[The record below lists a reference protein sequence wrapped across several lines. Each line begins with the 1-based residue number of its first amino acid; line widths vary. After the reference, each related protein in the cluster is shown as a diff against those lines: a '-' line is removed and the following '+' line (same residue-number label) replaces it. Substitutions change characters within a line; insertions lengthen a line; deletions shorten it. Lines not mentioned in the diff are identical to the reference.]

1 MTHSL
6 STHEI
11 ARIVGSQS
19 FSRGERYARNGH
31 VTDQSWGPA
40 GTHLSGRVSG
50 TSPQPYTVL
59 VSFTLNAAG
68 QAVRASGTCTCPMG
82 NNCKHVAALL
92 LASRSTPAELNA
104 ERAASNVRAIGDR
117 RTPVFESTFVPGA
130 YQPPTPAPV
139 IPLRPPVAAWR
150 AALTPLAKPISAA
163 TTTSTALALQFDLL
177 DPAYSPS
184 RRPGPRRLGARP
196 MVMGKKGK
204 WIRGSLTWDNL
215 SWTPGTYNRGHRKI
229 LNALYALSATG
240 QRYYSYTD
248 HWLYLDGF
256 ENKALWDLLHEAQLS
271 GLPMVCATD
280 AQNPV
285 LLSPTPASLEIDIRR
300 DDDGLQVTPLLVLN
314 EKLHR
319 GAEFGFLGDPAHG
332 AYTWTAPADPLAA
345 GNQLILAPLNA
356 LVNSEIRALAVTG
369 GFDIPADDE
378 AAFLADFY
386 PFLQQ
391 KLVLTSHDASFE
403 LPKTARPQLA
413 LTITH
418 QTDARIT
425 LAWEWQ
431 YIAPIDRTDAIPDT
445 AEPTSVSPAAASAKA
460 VKTITVAES
469 PTDQAQAPTAGAD
482 QSAANVA
489 PAPVLYRHPLR
500 PTPGDTR
507 FRDGTREGDTLRDV
521 ERAIISFDQ
530 LWQPATPISPARL
543 LEHSGLQGAVM
554 ITFLGEALP
563 RLLERGVIVQV
574 SADAPSYREA
584 DEAPVISLATTESTD
599 TRDWFDL
606 AVTVTIEGEDI
617 PFDDL
622 FRALATDQDLMI
634 LDSGTYFSL
643 DRPELQ
649 QLRRLIEEARGLQES
664 NAGTLGLSRFQADL
678 WDELQL
684 LGVVAE
690 QAATWRSAVEGLAA
704 VHGLGEAAPLAER
717 PLPPAVHA
725 TLRPYQQT
733 GFDWLSF
740 LYDHQLGGVLA
751 DDMGL
756 GKTLQAIAL
765 IAHARDSQRAEEGA
779 TRKPFLVVAP
789 TSVVSNWATECAR
802 FAPELAT
809 AAITQTAGKRGSS
822 LQDVMGE
829 ADVVITSYTLF
840 RLDFEEYNAQ
850 NWAGLLLDEAQF
862 VKNHQSKA
870 HVCARR
876 LRTPFKLAITGTPM
890 ENNLMELWSLLSI
903 TAPGLF
909 PSPSRFA
916 DYYRKPIETDSDGE
930 RLAQLRR
937 RIRPFML
944 RRTKAQ
950 VASDLPEKQ
959 EQVLELDLHPRHRK
973 VYDMHLAR
981 ERQKVLGLIEDMN
994 ANRFE
999 IFRSL
1004 TMLRQLSLDASLY
1017 DKKYDSVP
1025 STKLDALLELLEDTV
1040 AEGHRTLIFSQF
1052 TQYLGKARD
1061 RLDAAGISYSYL
1073 DGKTR
1078 NRAKAISDF
1087 KEGSSSVFLISLKA
1101 GGFGLNLT
1109 EADYVILLDPWWNPA
1124 TEAQAVD
1131 RVHRIGQ
1138 TKNVMVYR
1146 LVSKDTIE
1154 EKVMALKATKARL
1167 FESVM
1172 TDGAP
1177 QGTALTAADI
1187 RELLA

>member
-1 MTHSL
+1 MAHSL

-31 VTDQSWGPA
+31 VTEQSWAPS
-40 GTHLSGRVSG
+40 GTHLTGRVSG

-82 NNCKHVAALL
+82 SNCKHVAALL
-92 LASRSTPAELNA
+92 LASRSTPAE
-104 ERAASNVRAIGDR
+104 RTASNVRAIGDH
-117 RTPVFESTFVPGA
+117 RTPVFESTFVPAA
-130 YQPPTPAPV
+130 YQPPSPAPV
-139 IPLRPPVAAWR
+139 IPIRPPVPAWR
-150 AALTPLAKPISAA
+150 AALAPIAKPSGSETA
-163 TTTSTALALQFDLL
+163 TSTALALQFDLL
-177 DPAYSPS
+177 EPAYSPN
-184 RRPGPRRLGARP
+184 RRPQPRRLGARP

-248 HWLYLDGF
+248 HWLYLDNF

-285 LLSPTPASLEIDIRR
+285 LLSPTPAALELDIRR
-300 DDDGLQVTPLLVLN
+300 DDEGLQLTPLLLLN
-314 EKLHR
+314 ERLHR

-332 AYTWTAPADPLAA
+332 AYTFTSPIDPLAT
-345 GNQLILAPLNA
+345 GRQLVLAPLNA
-356 LVNSEIRALAVTG
+356 QVSSEIRALAVTG
-369 GFDIPADDE
+369 GLHIPADDE
-378 AAFLADFY
+378 AAFLADYY
-386 PFLQQ
+386 PFLQH
-391 KLVLTSHDASFE
+391 KLTLTSHDASFE
-403 LPKTARPQLA
+403 LPKTARPLLA
-413 LTITH
+413 LAITH

-431 YIAPIDRTDAIPDT
+431 YVAPTDTSPAT
-445 AEPTSVSPAAASAKA
+445 AATDDQAAPVGAPGAAASAGGTTGAGNAAEIVAAA
-460 VKTITVAES
+460 VA
-469 PTDQAQAPTAGAD
+469 AQ
-482 QSAANVA
+482 
-489 PAPVLYRHPLR
+489 PVLYRHPLR

-507 FRDGTREGDTLRDV
+507 FRDLTREADTLRKL
-521 ERAIISFDQ
+521 ERAIRSFEP
-530 LWQPATPISPARL
+530 LWQPATPISAARL
-543 LEHSGLQGAVM
+543 LEHSELRGAVM
-554 ITFLGEALP
+554 INFLEHSVP
-563 RLLERGVIVQV
+563 LLADAGIVVQV

-606 AVTVTIEGEDI
+606 AVTVSIEGEDI

-690 QAATWRSAVEGLAA
+690 QSAAWRSAVEGLS
-704 VHGLGEAAPLAER
+704 EAAPIAER

-725 TLRPYQQT
+725 TLRAYQQT

-765 IAHARDSQRAEEGA
+765 IAHARDSQRAEPGA
-779 TRKPFLVVAP
+779 ARKPFLVVAP

-802 FAPELAT
+802 FAPDLTT

-822 LQDVMGE
+822 LKDVMGE

-850 NWAGLLLDEAQF
+850 DWAGLLLDEAQF

-916 DYYRKPIETDSDGE
+916 DYYRKPIETDADVD

-944 RRTKAQ
+944 RRTKAE

-1017 DKKYDSVP
+1017 DAKYDSVP

-1177 QGTALTAADI
+1177 AGTALTAADI

>member
-1 MTHSL
+1 MAHSL

-31 VTDQSWGPA
+31 VTEQSWA
-40 GTHLSGRVSG
+40 QSGTHLTGRVRG

-59 VSFTLNAAG
+59 VSFTLNTAG

-82 NNCKHVAALL
+82 SNCKHVAALL

-104 ERAASNVRAIGDR
+104 GRVASNVRAIGDR
-117 RTPVFESTFVPGA
+117 RTPVFESTFVP
-130 YQPPTPAPV
+130 TVNRPASPV
-139 IPLRPPVAAWR
+139 VPIRPPMPVWR
-150 AALTPLAKPISAA
+150 TALAPLAKPTGAETA
-163 TTTSTALALQFDLL
+163 TSTALALQFDLL
-177 DPAYSPS
+177 DPAYSPN

-248 HWLYLDGF
+248 HWLYLDNF
-256 ENKALWDLLHEAQLS
+256 ENKALWELLHEAQLS
-271 GLPMVCATD
+271 GLPLVCATD

-285 LLSPTPASLEIDIRR
+285 LLSPTSAELELDIRR
-300 DDDGLQVTPLLVLN
+300 DDDGLQLAPLLVLN

-319 GAEFGFLGDPAHG
+319 GAEFGFIGDPAHG
-332 AYTWTAPADPLAA
+332 AYTWTSPADPLAS
-345 GNQLILAPLNA
+345 GHQLTLVPLKAP
-356 LVNSEIRALAVTG
+356 VSSEIRALAVTG
-369 GFDIPADDE
+369 GFDIPAEDE
-378 AAFLADFY
+378 PAFLTDYY

-391 KLVLTSHDASFE
+391 KLALTSHDASFE
-403 LPKTARPQLA
+403 LPRTARPRLA

-418 QTDARIT
+418 ETDARIT
-425 LAWEWQ
+425 LSWEWQ
-431 YIAPIDRTDAIPDT
+431 YVAPDA
-445 AEPTSVSPAAASAKA
+445 ASVSPVEAAGD
-460 VKTITVAES
+460 ES
-469 PTDQAQAPTAGAD
+469 
-482 QSAANVA
+482 

-500 PTPGDTR
+500 PTPGDTH
-507 FRDGTREGDTLRDV
+507 FRDATRESNTLRDV
-521 ERAIISFDQ
+521 ERAISSFQQ
-530 LWQPATPISPARL
+530 LLQPATPVSAARL
-543 LEHSGLQGAVM
+543 LERSELHGAVM
-554 ITFLGEALP
+554 INFLEHIVPRLGEC
-563 RLLERGVIVQV
+563 GVVVQV

-634 LDSGTYFSL
+634 LDSGIYFSL

-704 VHGLGEAAPLAER
+704 LQGLAEAAPIDER

-725 TLRPYQQT
+725 TLRAYQQA

-765 IAHARDSQRAEEGA
+765 IAHARDSQLAEPGA
-779 TRKPFLVVAP
+779 DRKPFLVVAP

-802 FAPELAT
+802 FAPDLKT
-809 AAITQTAGKRGSS
+809 VAITQTAGKRGSS
-822 LQDVMGE
+822 LPDVLGD

-850 NWAGLLLDEAQF
+850 DWAGLLLDEAQF

-916 DYYRKPIETDSDGE
+916 DY
-930 RLAQLRR
+930 
-937 RIRPFML
+937 
-944 RRTKAQ
+944 
-950 VASDLPEKQ
+950 
-959 EQVLELDLHPRHRK
+959 
-973 VYDMHLAR
+973 
-981 ERQKVLGLIEDMN
+981 
-994 ANRFE
+994 
-999 IFRSL
+999 
-1004 TMLRQLSLDASLY
+1004 
-1017 DKKYDSVP
+1017 
-1025 STKLDALLELLEDTV
+1025 
-1040 AEGHRTLIFSQF
+1040 
-1052 TQYLGKARD
+1052 
-1061 RLDAAGISYSYL
+1061 
-1073 DGKTR
+1073 
-1078 NRAKAISDF
+1078 
-1087 KEGSSSVFLISLKA
+1087 
-1101 GGFGLNLT
+1101 
-1109 EADYVILLDPWWNPA
+1109 
-1124 TEAQAVD
+1124 
-1131 RVHRIGQ
+1131 
-1138 TKNVMVYR
+1138 
-1146 LVSKDTIE
+1146 
-1154 EKVMALKATKARL
+1154 
-1167 FESVM
+1167 
-1172 TDGAP
+1172 
-1177 QGTALTAADI
+1177 
-1187 RELLA
+1187 

>member
-1 MTHSL
+1 MAHSL

-31 VTDQSWGPA
+31 VTEQSWAPS
-40 GTHLSGRVSG
+40 GTHLTGRVSG

-82 NNCKHVAALL
+82 SNCKHVAALL
-92 LASRSTPAELNA
+92 LASRRSSAELNA
-104 ERAASNVRAIGDR
+104 ERVASNAASSARAIGDR
-117 RTPVFESTFVPGA
+117 RTPVFESTFVPAA
-130 YQPPTPAPV
+130 YQPAMPVPATPPGPSV
-139 IPLRPPVAAWR
+139 PAWR
-150 AALTPLAKPISAA
+150 AALAPIAKSTGSETA
-163 TTTSTALALQFDLL
+163 TSTALALQFDLL
-177 DPAYSPS
+177 DPAYSPN

-248 HWLYLDGF
+248 HWLYLDNF

-285 LLSPTPASLEIDIRR
+285 LLSATPAALEIDIRR
-300 DDDGLQVTPLLVLN
+300 DDEGLLLTPLLVLN
-314 EKLHR
+314 EQLHR
-319 GAEFGFLGDPAHG
+319 GAEFGFIGDPAHG
-332 AYTWTAPADPLAA
+332 AYTWTPPSDPLAT
-345 GNQLILAPLNA
+345 GHQLTLAPLDA
-356 LVNSEIRALAVTG
+356 PVSSEIRALAVTG
-369 GFDIPADDE
+369 GFDIPSDDE
-378 AAFLADFY
+378 SAFLADYY

-391 KLVLTSHDASFE
+391 KLTLTSHDASFE
-403 LPKTARPQLA
+403 LPQTAQPHLA

-431 YIAPIDRTDAIPDT
+431 YVAPTETATATAIDQ
-445 AEPTSVSPAAASAKA
+445 PAATPS
-460 VKTITVAES
+460 E
-469 PTDQAQAPTAGAD
+469 
-482 QSAANVA
+482 
-489 PAPVLYRHPLR
+489 VLYRHPLR

-507 FRDGTREGDTLRDV
+507 FRDPTRESELVSHV
-521 ERAIISFDQ
+521 ERAIMTFGA
-530 LWQPATPISPARL
+530 LWQAATPVSTARL
-543 LEHSGLQGAVM
+543 LEHSELHGAVM
-554 ITFLGEALP
+554 ITFLGEAVP
-563 RLLERGVIVQV
+563 LLTAAGIIVEV

-584 DEAPVISLATTESTD
+584 DEAPVISLATTENTD

-606 AVTVTIEGEDI
+606 AVTVSIEGEEI

-678 WDELQL
+678 WEELQL

-690 QAATWRSAVEGLAA
+690 QAATWRNAVEGLGALQG
-704 VHGLGEAAPLAER
+704 HGEAAPIAAR

-725 TLRPYQQT
+725 TLRAYQQT

-765 IAHARDSQRAEEGA
+765 IAHARDSQDAQTGT
-779 TRKPFLVVAP
+779 TRQPFLVVAP
-789 TSVVSNWATECAR
+789 TSVVSNWAAECAR
-802 FAPELAT
+802 FAPDLRT

-822 LQDVMGE
+822 LLEEIGE

-840 RLDFEEYNAQ
+840 RLDFEEYNSHD
-850 NWAGLLLDEAQF
+850 WAGLLLDEAQF

-916 DYYRKPIETDSDGE
+916 DYYRKPIETDADAD

-944 RRTKAQ
+944 RRTKAE

-1017 DKKYDSVP
+1017 DAKYDSVP

-1078 NRAKAISDF
+1078 NRAKAITDF
-1087 KEGSSSVFLISLKA
+1087 KEGTSSVFLISLKA

-1177 QGTALTAADI
+1177 QGAALTAADI
-1187 RELLA
+1187 RELLS

>member
-1 MTHSL
+1 MAHSL

-11 ARIVGSQS
+11 ARIVGSRS

-31 VTDQSWGPA
+31 VTAQSWA
-40 GTHLSGRVSG
+40 ASGTHLTGRVSG
-50 TSPQPYTVL
+50 TGPEPYTVL

-82 NNCKHVAALL
+82 SNCKHVAALL
-92 LASRSTPAELNA
+92 LASRSAPAELNA
-104 ERAASNVRAIGDR
+104 ERAAATVRAIGDR
-117 RTPVFESTFVPGA
+117 RTPVFESTFVPAA
-130 YQPPTPAPV
+130 YQPPTPASVTP
-139 IPLRPPVAAWR
+139 IRPPVPAWR
-150 AALTPLAKPISAA
+150 AALAPIARPTGGDTA
-163 TTTSTALALQFDLL
+163 TNTALALQFDLL
-177 DPAYSPS
+177 DPAYSPN
-184 RRPGPRRLGARP
+184 RRQGPRRLGARP

-248 HWLYLDGF
+248 HWLYLDNF
-256 ENKALWDLLHEAQLS
+256 ENKALWDLLHEAQLI
-271 GLPMVCATD
+271 GLPLVCATD
-280 AQNPV
+280 AQNSV
-285 LLSPTPASLEIDIRR
+285 LLSPMPAVLEVDIRR
-300 DDDGLQVTPLLVLN
+300 DDAGLQLTPLLVLN
-314 EKLHR
+314 EQLHR
-319 GAEFGFLGDPAHG
+319 GAEFGFIGDPAHG
-332 AYTWTAPADPLAA
+332 AYTWTSPADPLSS
-345 GNQLILAPLNA
+345 GQQLTLARLNA
-356 LVNSEIRALAVTG
+356 PVSSEIRALAVTD

-378 AAFLADFY
+378 GAFLADYY

-391 KLVLTSHDASFE
+391 KLSVTSHDASFE

-418 QTDARIT
+418 HTDARIT

-431 YIAPIDRTDAIPDT
+431 YVAPTDIGPAEASVAAQADAADT
-445 AEPTSVSPAAASAKA
+445 AATDIAATAVAIEPAA
-460 VKTITVAES
+460 
-469 PTDQAQAPTAGAD
+469 
-482 QSAANVA
+482 
-489 PAPVLYRHPLR
+489 VLYHHPLR

-507 FRDGTREGDTLRDV
+507 FRDLTRESDMLHAV
-521 ERAIISFDQ
+521 ERAAASFAT
-530 LWQPATPISPARL
+530 LWQAATPISSAQL
-543 LEHSGLQGAVM
+543 LEHSELHGAVM
-554 ITFLGEALP
+554 ITFLGQAVP
-563 RLLERGVIVQV
+563 LLTAAGIVVQV

-584 DEAPVISLATTESTD
+584 DEAPVISLATTESTN

-664 NAGTLGLSRFQADL
+664 NAGSLGLSRFQADL

-690 QAATWRSAVEGLAA
+690 QAATWRSAVEGLS
-704 VHGLGEAAPLAER
+704 EAAPITER

-725 TLRPYQQT
+725 TLRAYQQT

-765 IAHARDSQRAEEGA
+765 IAHARDSQDARPGA
-779 TRKPFLVVAP
+779 ARTPFLVVAP
-789 TSVVSNWATECAR
+789 TSVVSNWASECAR
-802 FAPELAT
+802 FAPGLRPV
-809 AAITQTAGKRGSS
+809 AITQTAGKRGSS
-822 LQDVMGE
+822 LRDEMGQ

-840 RLDFEEYNAQ
+840 RLDFEEYNAHD
-850 NWAGLLLDEAQF
+850 WAGLLLDEAQF

-909 PSPSRFA
+909 PSPSRFG
-916 DYYRKPIETDSDGE
+916 DYYRKPIETDADTD

-944 RRTKAQ
+944 RRTKAE

-959 EQVLELDLHPRHRK
+959 EQVLELNLHPKHRK

-1017 DKKYDSVP
+1017 DAKYDSVP

-1087 KEGSSSVFLISLKA
+1087 KEGNSSVFLISLKA

>member
-1 MTHSL
+1 MAHTL

-19 FSRGERYARNGH
+19 FSRGERYARNGN
-31 VTDQSWGPA
+31 VIEQSWTPS
-40 GTHLSGRVSG
+40 GTHLSGRVRG
-50 TSPQPYTVL
+50 TSPEPYTVL

-68 QAVRASGTCTCPMG
+68 EAVRASGTCTCPMLS
-82 NNCKHVAALL
+82 NCKHVAALL
-92 LASRSTPAELNA
+92 LASRSEPRRANT
-104 ERAASNVRAIGDR
+104 ERAASDVRAIGDR
-117 RTPVFESTFVPGA
+117 RTPVFESTFVPAA
-130 YQPPTPAPV
+130 YQPPSAVPV
-139 IPLRPPVAAWR
+139 VPIRPPVSAWR
-150 AALTPLAKPISAA
+150 SALAPLAKPIGNETA
-163 TTTSTALALQFDLL
+163 TTTALALQFDLL
-177 DPAYSPS
+177 DPVYSPS
-184 RRPGPRRLGARP
+184 RRPGRRRLGARP

-240 QRYYSYTD
+240 QRYYSYTE
-248 HWLYLDGF
+248 HWLYLDSF
-256 ENKALWDLLHEAQLS
+256 ENKALWELLQEAQLS
-271 GLPMVCATD
+271 GLPLISATNSQD
-280 AQNPV
+280 PV
-285 LLSPTPASLEIDIRR
+285 LLSPTPASLEVDIRR
-300 DDDGLQVTPLLVLN
+300 DNEGLQLTPLLVLN
-314 EKLHR
+314 EQLHR
-319 GAEFGFLGDPAHG
+319 GAEFGFIGDPAHG
-332 AYTWTAPADPLAA
+332 AYVLTTPDDPLST
-345 GNQLILAPLNA
+345 GQQLTLAPLKTP
-356 LVNSEIRALAVTG
+356 VGSDIRALAVNG

-378 AAFLADFY
+378 PAFLSDYY

-391 KLVLTSHDASFE
+391 KIALTSHDASFE
-403 LPKTARPQLA
+403 LPQTARPQLA

-418 QTDARIT
+418 HSDARIL

-431 YIAPIDRTDAIPDT
+431 Y
-445 AEPTSVSPAAASAKA
+445 V
-460 VKTITVAES
+460 
-469 PTDQAQAPTAGAD
+469 APTASDPATATHNAD
-482 QSAANVA
+482 AAA
-489 PAPVLYRHPLR
+489 PTAVLYRHRLR

-507 FRDGTREGDTLRDV
+507 FRDLTREAGLLGTV
-521 ERAIISFDQ
+521 EQAINSFTA
-530 LWQPATPISPARL
+530 LWQAGTPVSAARL
-543 LEHSGLQGAVM
+543 LEHSELQGVAMIGFLDQAV
-554 ITFLGEALP
+554 P
-563 RLLERGVIVQV
+563 QLETSGIVVQV

-584 DEAPVISLATTESTD
+584 DEAPVISLATTESSD

-622 FRALATDQDLMI
+622 FRALATDEDLMI

-643 DRPELQ
+643 NRPELQ

-664 NAGTLGLSRFQADL
+664 NGSTLGLSRFQADL
-678 WDELQL
+678 WEELQL

-690 QAATWRSAVEGLAA
+690 QAATWRSAVEGLS
-704 VHGLGEAAPLAER
+704 EAAPIAER
-717 PLPPAVHA
+717 PLPTNVHA
-725 TLRPYQQT
+725 TLRSYQQT

-740 LYDHQLGGVLA
+740 LYDHHLGGVLA

-765 IAHARDSQRAEEGA
+765 IAHARASQRSEAGV
-779 TRKPFLVVAP
+779 TRTPFLVVAP

-802 FAPELAT
+802 FAPDLET
-809 AAITQTAGKRGSS
+809 VAITQTARKRGSS
-822 LQDVMGE
+822 LHDDMGE
-829 ADVVITSYTLF
+829 ADVIITSYTLF

-850 NWAGLLLDEAQF
+850 DWAGLLLDEAQF

-916 DYYRKPIETDSDGE
+916 DYYRKPIEADADAD

-944 RRTKAQ
+944 RRTKGE

-1078 NRAKAISDF
+1078 NRAKAIRDF
-1087 KEGSSSVFLISLKA
+1087 KEGTSSVFLISLKA

-1154 EKVMALKATKARL
+1154 EKVMALKATKAAL

>member
-1 MTHSL
+1 MAHSL

-31 VTDQSWGPA
+31 VTEQSWA
-40 GTHLSGRVSG
+40 SSGTHLTGRVSG

-59 VSFTLNAAG
+59 ISFTLNAAG

-82 NNCKHVAALL
+82 SNCKHVAALL

-117 RTPVFESTFVPGA
+117 RTPVFESTFVPA
-130 YQPPTPAPV
+130 AHQPLTPAPV
-139 IPLRPPVAAWR
+139 VPIRPPVPAWR
-150 AALTPLAKPISAA
+150 AALAPLAKPTSAETA
-163 TTTSTALALQFDLL
+163 TSTALALQFDLL
-177 DPAYSPS
+177 DPAYSPN
-184 RRPGPRRLGARP
+184 RRQGPRRLGARP

-248 HWLYLDGF
+248 HWLYLDNF

-271 GLPMVCATD
+271 GLPLVCATD
-280 AQNPV
+280 AQNLV
-285 LLSPTPASLEIDIRR
+285 LLSPTPATLEVDIRR
-300 DDDGLQVTPLLVLN
+300 DDDGLQLTPLLVLN

-319 GAEFGFLGDPAHG
+319 GVEFGFLGDPAHG
-332 AYTWTAPADPLAA
+332 AYTWTAPADPLAT
-345 GNQLILAPLNA
+345 GNQLVLAPLKA
-356 LVNSEIRALAVTG
+356 PVNSEIRALAVTG

-391 KLVLTSHDASFE
+391 KLTLTSHDASFD

-431 YIAPIDRTDAIPDT
+431 Y
-445 AEPTSVSPAAASAKA
+445 
-460 VKTITVAES
+460 VA
-469 PTDQAQAPTAGAD
+469 PTDQAAAASVIGAA
-482 QSAANVA
+482 SAAEGDQDA
-489 PAPVLYRHPLR
+489 GKIEPAPVLYRHPLR
-500 PTPGDTR
+500 PTPGDTH
-507 FRDGTREGDTLRDV
+507 FRDATCESNTLRNV
-521 ERAIISFDQ
+521 ERAISSFEQ
-530 LWQPATPISPARL
+530 LWQPATPISTARL

-554 ITFLGEALP
+554 ITFLGEGVP
-563 RLLERGVIVQV
+563 RLTEEGVIVQV

-606 AVTVTIEGEDI
+606 AVTVSIEGEDI

-649 QLRRLIEEARGLQES
+649 QLRRLIEEARGLQEN

-690 QAATWRSAVEGLAA
+690 QAATWRSAVEGLS
-704 VHGLGEAAPLAER
+704 EAAPIAER

-725 TLRPYQQT
+725 TLRAYQQT

-765 IAHARDSQRAEEGA
+765 IAHARDSERAQPG
-779 TRKPFLVVAP
+779 TVRKPFLVVAP

-802 FAPELAT
+802 FAPDLAT
-809 AAITQTAGKRGSS
+809 VAITQTAGKRGSS
-822 LQDVMGE
+822 LQDVLGE
-829 ADVVITSYTLF
+829 ADVVVTSYTLF

-850 NWAGLLLDEAQF
+850 DWAGLLLDEAQF

-916 DYYRKPIETDSDGE
+916 DYYRKPIETDADGE

-1177 QGTALTAADI
+1177 AGTALTAADI

>member
-1 MTHSL
+1 MAHSL

-31 VTDQSWGPA
+31 VTEQSWA
-40 GTHLSGRVSG
+40 ASGTHLTGRVSG

-82 NNCKHVAALL
+82 SNCKHVAALL

-104 ERAASNVRAIGDR
+104 ERTASNVRAIGDR
-117 RTPVFESTFVPGA
+117 RTPVFESTFVPAA
-130 YQPPTPAPV
+130 YQPPAPAPV
-139 IPLRPPVAAWR
+139 VPIRPPVPAWR
-150 AALTPLAKPISAA
+150 AALAPLAKPTGEASI
-163 TTTSTALALQFDLL
+163 STALALQFDLL
-177 DPAYSPS
+177 DPAYSPN

-204 WIRGSLTWDNL
+204 WIRGNLTWDNL

-248 HWLYLDGF
+248 HWLYLDNF
-256 ENKALWDLLHEAQLS
+256 ENKALWDLLHEARLS

-285 LLSPTPASLEIDIRR
+285 LLSPTPATLEIDIRR
-300 DDDGLQVTPLLVLN
+300 DDEGLLLTPLLVLN
-314 EKLHR
+314 EQLHR
-319 GAEFGFLGDPAHG
+319 GAEFGFIGDPAHG
-332 AYTWTAPADPLAA
+332 AYTFMSPADPLAT
-345 GNQLILAPLNA
+345 GKQLTLAPLNA
-356 LVNSEIRALAVTG
+356 QVSSEIRALAVTG

-378 AAFLADFY
+378 AAFLTDYY

-391 KLVLTSHDASFE
+391 KLSLTSHDASFE

-431 YIAPIDRTDAIPDT
+431 YVAPTDT
-445 AEPTSVSPAAASAKA
+445 AKPAAATTAATGGLGGATATGPAEASSFVAAADHADTTTAA
-460 VKTITVAES
+460 VAIEA
-469 PTDQAQAPTAGAD
+469 
-482 QSAANVA
+482 
-489 PAPVLYRHPLR
+489 VLYRHPLR

-507 FRDGTREGDTLRDV
+507 FRDATRESDILHEV
-521 ERAIISFDQ
+521 ERTIASFVAI
-530 LWQPATPISPARL
+530 WQPATPISQARL
-543 LEHSGLQGAVM
+543 LEHSELRGAVM
-554 ITFLGEALP
+554 ISFLGETVP
-563 RLLERGVIVQV
+563 KLEAAGIVVQV

-584 DEAPVISLATTESTD
+584 DEAPVISLATSESTD

-690 QAATWRSAVEGLAA
+690 QAATWRSAVEGLS
-704 VHGLGEAAPLAER
+704 EAAPIAER

-725 TLRPYQQT
+725 TLRAYQQT

-765 IAHARDSQRAEEGA
+765 IAHARDTQRASEGTA
-779 TRKPFLVVAP
+779 RKPFLVVAP
-789 TSVVSNWATECAR
+789 TSVVSNWAAECAR
-802 FAPELAT
+802 FAPDLAT
-809 AAITQTAGKRGSS
+809 VAITQTAGKRGSS
-822 LQDVMGE
+822 LQDEMGQ

-850 NWAGLLLDEAQF
+850 DWAGLLLDEAQF

-916 DYYRKPIETDSDGE
+916 DYYRKPIETDADAD

-944 RRTKAQ
+944 RRTKAE

-1017 DKKYDSVP
+1017 DAKYDAIP

-1087 KEGSSSVFLISLKA
+1087 KEGTSSVFLISLKA

-1177 QGTALTAADI
+1177 AGTALTAADI

>member
-1 MTHSL
+1 M
-6 STHEI
+6 
-11 ARIVGSQS
+11 GS
-19 FSRGERYARNGH
+19 
-31 VTDQSWGPA
+31 
-40 GTHLSGRVSG
+40 
-50 TSPQPYTVL
+50 
-59 VSFTLNAAG
+59 
-68 QAVRASGTCTCPMG
+68 
-82 NNCKHVAALL
+82 NCKHVAALL
-92 LASRSTPAELNA
+92 LASRSTPD
-104 ERAASNVRAIGDR
+104 ERTASNVRAIGDR
-117 RTPVFESTFVPGA
+117 RTPVFESTSVPAA
-130 YQPPTPAPV
+130 YQPPSPAPV
-139 IPLRPPVAAWR
+139 IPIRPPVPAWR
-150 AALTPLAKPISAA
+150 AALAPIAKPTGTETAP
-163 TTTSTALALQFDLL
+163 STALALQFDLL
-177 DPAYSPS
+177 DAAYSPN

-248 HWLYLDGF
+248 HWLYLDNF

-271 GLPMVCATD
+271 GLPLVCATD

-285 LLSPTPASLEIDIRR
+285 LLSPTPAALEVDIRR
-300 DDDGLQVTPLLVLN
+300 DDEGLQLTPLLVLN
-314 EKLHR
+314 ERLHR

-332 AYTWTAPADPLAA
+332 AYTFTSPTDPLAL
-345 GNQLILAPLNA
+345 GRQLVLAPLNA
-356 LVNSEIRALAVTG
+356 QVSSEIRALAVTG

-378 AAFLADFY
+378 AAFLADYY

-391 KLVLTSHDASFE
+391 KLALTSHDASFE
-403 LPKTARPQLA
+403 LPKTARPRLA
-413 LTITH
+413 LAIAH
-418 QTDARIT
+418 QADARIT

-431 YIAPIDRTDAIPDT
+431 YVAPAETRQPEPASITSATASAVDAAD
-445 AEPTSVSPAAASAKA
+445 ADHAPAAAGEIAPVA
-460 VKTITVAES
+460 VAE
-469 PTDQAQAPTAGAD
+469 T
-482 QSAANVA
+482 
-489 PAPVLYRHPLR
+489 PVLYRHPLR

-507 FRDGTREGDTLRDV
+507 FRDLTREADTLRDV
-521 ERAIISFDQ
+521 ERAILSYEP
-530 LWQPATPISPARL
+530 LWQPATPISAARL
-543 LEHSGLQGAVM
+543 LEHSELRGAVM
-554 ITFLGEALP
+554 INFLEHSVPQLTEA
-563 RLLERGVIVQV
+563 GIVVQV

-704 VHGLGEAAPLAER
+704 LQGLAEAAPIAER

-725 TLRPYQQT
+725 TLRAYQQT

-765 IAHARDSQRAEEGA
+765 IAHARDSQRAAEGA
-779 TRKPFLVVAP
+779 ARKPFLVVAP

-802 FAPELAT
+802 FAPDLAT
-809 AAITQTAGKRGSS
+809 TAITQTAGKRGSS
-822 LQDVMGE
+822 LQGEMGD

-850 NWAGLLLDEAQF
+850 DWAGLLLDEAQF

-916 DYYRKPIETDSDGE
+916 DYYRKPIETDADAD

-944 RRTKAQ
+944 RRTKAE

-1017 DKKYDSVP
+1017 DAKYDSVP

-1177 QGTALTAADI
+1177 AGTALTAADI